1 MHQQL
6 LKIDANIGGM
16 GTVAAIAIGD
26 FPYSEF
32 YENLSNQIRTE
43 FTTLGCPGFSAKQ
56 INQWDIENCKKNE
69 SIPSALLF
77 EKETQPGFLHECLEQ
92 KLQHPLVKLLVY

>member
-1 MHQQL
+1 MIVKAKPFQKKYDDDTYIDDINREVDKLNSLIDIYNSVPYSEKAEALLQVHQQL

-43 FTTLGCPGFSAKQ
+43 FTT
-56 INQWDIENCKKNE
+56 
-69 SIPSALLF
+69 
-77 EKETQPGFLHECLEQ
+77 
-92 KLQHPLVKLLVY
+92 